1 MTEVGT
7 TGVSSLVRWGRGY
20 ELSST
25 WGGDGFGNSEWAGG
39 SECEQLVAFCGVL
52 TNEFCWAVLGVDTKS
67 ALISPLSSPSQPSP
81 REPQTSAERAC

>member
-1 MTEVGT
+1 MN
-7 TGVSSLVRWGRGY
+7 SQYLGRGWVW
-20 ELSST
+20 ELC
-25 WGGDGFGNSEWAGG
+25 EWAGG

-67 ALISPLSSPSQPSP
+67 ALTSPLSSPSQPSP